1 MSFQTNVDPF
11 DVWTLVHIVV
21 TLALGV
27 IVGIMSQYDPKL
39 RRKMALGFF
48 VFQVGT
54 FILGLLIVA
63 WEIVENHDVFAMLGN
78 VNESQANYMADIF
91 VGIIFMLIGYAI
103 GRMRRWRR

>member
-11 DVWTLVHIVV
+11 DWWTLVHIGV

-27 IVGIMSQYDPKL
+27 IVGILSNDNKKL
-39 RRKMALGFF
+39 SRKMVLGYF

-54 FILGLLIVA
+54 FILGLIIVA
-63 WEIVENHDVFAMLGN
+63 WEILENHDVFAMLGN

-91 VGIIFMLIGYAI
+91 VGIVFMIIGYFI
-103 GRMRRWRR
+103 GRKWKK

>member
-11 DVWTLVHIVV
+11 DLWTLVHIGV
-21 TLALGV
+21 TLFLG
-27 IVGIMSQYDPKL
+27 IVVGVMSRDNPKL
-39 RRKMALGFF
+39 SRKMVLGYF
-48 VFQVGT
+48 VFQVGV

-91 VGIIFMLIGYAI
+91 VGIVFMLIGYAI
-103 GRMRRWRR
+103 GRMKRWRR